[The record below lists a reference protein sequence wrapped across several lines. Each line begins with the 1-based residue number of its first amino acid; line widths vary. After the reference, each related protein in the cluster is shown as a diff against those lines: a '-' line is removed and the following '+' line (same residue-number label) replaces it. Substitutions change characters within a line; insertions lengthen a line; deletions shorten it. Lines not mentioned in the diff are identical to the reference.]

1 MDMTR
6 LMRIFEENKEEYYK
20 EVLEK
25 EAVQLEEARKK
36 NAEKKA
42 PAQDE

>member
-1 MDMTR
+1 MDITK
-6 LMRIFEENKEEYYK
+6 LMKYVEDNKEEYYK
-20 EVLEK
+20 ELLAR
-25 EAVQLEEARKK
+25 EAAELEEARKK